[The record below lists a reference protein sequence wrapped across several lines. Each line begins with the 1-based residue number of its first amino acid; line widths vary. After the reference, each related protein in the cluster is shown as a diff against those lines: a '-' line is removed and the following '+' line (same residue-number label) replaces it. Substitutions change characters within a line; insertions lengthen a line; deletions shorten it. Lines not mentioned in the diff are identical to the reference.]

1 MMSGRVFASAVYV
14 PHLLTNSGKG
24 CIFRISK
31 SLHEL
36 LQEGNCGWRTSTSLV
51 EPLLNSNC
59 VSVFKSYCGTLTP
72 LENLYEPSWEA
83 ACVHRKS
90 TTKLKV
96 SRDVSCACRISN
108 SNYNPWRDTDY
119 AYRTSTSL
127 VEDLF
132 EPKYIY
138 RTSTSRDLSK
148 LLQIANYTCR
158 TSIPAFTSIC
168 RALNMLAGP
177 LQAFAS
183 PCGTLTA
190 LAEPIAAFM
199 THCGI

>member
-1 MMSGRVFASAVYV
+1 MFTESLPPNSRYHGMLAALAGS
-14 PHLLTNSGKG
+14 LTA
-24 CIFRISK
+24 
-31 SLHEL
+31 
-36 LQEGNCGWRTSTSLV
+36 TT
-51 EPLLNSNC
+51 
-59 VSVFKSYCGTLTP
+59 TLGGIVT
-72 LENLYEPSWEA
+72 
-83 ACVHRKS
+83 
-90 TTKLKV
+90 
-96 SRDVSCACRISN
+96 
-108 SNYNPWRDTDY
+108 

-127 VEDLF
+127 VEDLL
-132 EPKYIY
+132 ESKYVY